1 MNNIRHILLYA
12 LLSLHLT
19 AFSQS
24 YFYSIDSNTRFGEP
38 PVTETT
44 VDSVDTV
51 SVELSLP
58 SVEVKNIKTVSLPL
72 DNLHCTSP
80 FGIRRDPFKGTRRMH
95 CGMDLRAKYE
105 QVRAMLPGTV
115 VATGYSK
122 TAGYYVTMSHGICVC
137 SYLHL
142 SKILVNEGTHVS
154 AGDVVGVTGSTGRS
168 TAPHLHISCR
178 WNGDRGKYF
187 NPMLLMKFVALKL
200 REEQ

>member
-1 MNNIRHILLYA
+1 MNHIFRKILL
-12 LLSLHLT
+12 LLSLCPLS
-19 AFSQS
+19 ADAQS
-24 YFYSIDSNTRFGEP
+24 YFYSIGTDSKVIDP
-38 PVTETT
+38 PATETT

-51 SVELSLP
+51 SLELPLP

-142 SKILVNEGTHVS
+142 SKIVANEGTHVS

-178 WNGDRGKYF
+178 WDNNKGKYF
-187 NPMLLMKFVALKL
+187 NPMLLLGFVASKL
-200 REEQ
+200 RVE

>member
-1 MNNIRHILLYA
+1 MNYIRFFLLLT
-12 LLSLHLT
+12 LLSFPVML
-19 AFSQS
+19 FSQS
-24 YFYSIDSNTRFGEP
+24 YFYSIGGSAQSDEP

-44 VDSVDTV
+44 ADSVDTV
-51 SVELSLP
+51 SVEMSLP
-58 SVEVKNIKTVSLPL
+58 TVVAKNIRTVSLPL
-72 DNLHCTSP
+72 DDLHCTSP
-80 FGIRRDPFKGTRRMH
+80 FGIRRDPFSGTRRMH

-115 VATGYSK
+115 LATGYSK
-122 TAGYYVTMSHGICVC
+122 TAGYYVTMSHGVCVC

-142 SKILVNEGTHVS
+142 SKILVSEGMHVT
-154 AGDVVGVTGSTGRS
+154 AGDVVGVTGSSGRS